1 MNTKKR
7 PRTARCLLALLL
19 TAASPALAD
28 DWIRGQVVDAK
39 TGQPVAN
46 AWVGCPDTGDLQQTD
61 RAGLFGVKGR
71 FMVTRKKSAGF
82 MRMVLLGDLSSS
94 RTSLVDTSDKPLFV
108 RAAGYKPFYGRVAVV
123 AADVS
128 RSTVVANRIGLG
140 PEGSD
145 VPSCQAGEHENS
157 RAEPFGKVVD
167 LTVEPRVATAKGGH
181 VAVRLTLDT
190 PAALPFDQ
198 RVYALLSDGSR
209 VELPLD
215 RSEAGALTRTYGG
228 RLKVPQQADVYEL
241 TVGSVVSERLSQM
254 KEGFFNH
261 FVLTSLVRAAR
272 GGPDAVVR
280 LKRGQLLAETRQ
292 LVVATSASPEETA
305 LWDKL
310 ARQAGRKESP
320 QGEVSSDQALELI
333 SQAGDG
339 RVEQF
344 YRARVQ
350 LAAAEEGPALRKA
363 LSHLGDPL
371 LKTPDNAPALLL
383 RDWATGRCALA
394 AATEDASDREAA
406 RASLVV
412 SSKRLRAS
420 PVVLRQLANAAFVVG
435 EYGVAADWYAQSAKA
450 LGDLDRT
457 LSNVALSGGPSF
469 AQTAFRSTPL
479 SDALS
484 FGAGTDKWTISAER
498 SGDGLA
504 AAAKA
509 MEAAEKTR
517 GAADWLQAAVA
528 LQEAGLLE
536 QAEQAV
542 RESLKANAS
551 AEAWNLL
558 GTTLYRLGKNP
569 DEELE
574 AYQKATELDPG
585 LESAWYNLGFTFWES
600 GRRQEAV
607 PALVKC
613 AIRNDDEHRT
623 NFRAAELAR
632 AWQEAQADRE
642 QATAAA
648 LMFLLDDSEAVSG
661 ESFERT
667 AATLKG
673 ARPLPEDA
681 LPQELATAAELA
693 QRAAT
698 AKGNPWACWV
708 RGRVAAATGE
718 WGQAAE
724 HFAAASQLSPDEPL
738 FLAEQAEVAFA
749 RGDLGEA
756 AKWGQSALARRKS
769 KLLPP
774 KLPGGKREKGSWVVG
789 CLDVLQRERERRRQ
803 FAQAAVEF
811 AKRLPY

>member
-7 PRTARCLLALLL
+7 PRTARCLIALLL

-71 FMVTRKKSAGF
+71 FMVTRKKSAGLF
-82 MRMVLLGDLSSS
+82 RMVLLGDLSSS

-280 LKRGQLLAETRQ
+280 LKRGQLLAEMRQ
-292 LVVATSASPEETA
+292 LVVAASASPDETA

-310 ARQAGRKESP
+310 ARQAGKMDSP
-320 QGEVSSDQALELI
+320 QAQGALEPI

-363 LSHLGDPL
+363 LSQLGDPL
-371 LKTPDNAPALLL
+371 RKTPDNAPALLL
-383 RDWATGRCALA
+383 RDWATGWCALA
-394 AATEDASDREAA
+394 AVTEDASDREAA
-406 RASLVV
+406 RESLAV
-412 SSKRLRAS
+412 SSKRLRGSA
-420 PVVLRQLANAAFVVG
+420 VALRQLANAAFG
-435 EYGVAADWYAQSAKA
+435 IREYGLAADWYAQSAKA

-457 LSNVALSGGPSF
+457 LSNVALSGGPSS

-484 FGAGTDKWTISAER
+484 FGAGTDKWTLSAER

-648 LMFLLDDSEAVSG
+648 LMFLLDDSEAVPG
-661 ESFERT
+661 ESFEKT

-698 AKGNPWACWV
+698 ATDNPWACWV
-708 RGRVAAATGE
+708 RGRVAAAAGE
-718 WGQAAE
+718 WDQAAE

-738 FLAEQAEVAFA
+738 FLAEQADAALA

-774 KLPGGKREKGSWVVG
+774 KLPGGKREKGSWVAG
-789 CLDVLQRERERRRQ
+789 CLDVLQRERERRLQ

-811 AKRLPY
+811 AKRLH

>member
-1 MNTKKR
+1 MDTKKR
-7 PRTARCLLALLL
+7 PRTARWLIALLL

-46 AWVGCPDTGDLQQTD
+46 AWVGCPDTGDLQKTD
-61 RAGLFGVKGR
+61 GAGLFGVKGR
-71 FMVTRKKSAGF
+71 FMVTRKKSAGLF
-82 MRMVLLGDLSSS
+82 RMVLLGDLSSS
-94 RTSLVDTSDKPLFV
+94 RASLVDKSDKPLFV
-108 RAAGYKPFYGRVAVV
+108 RAAGYKPFYGRVSVV

-128 RSTVVANRIGLG
+128 KGMVVVNRIGVG
-140 PEGSD
+140 PEGSE

-167 LTVEPRVATAKGGH
+167 LTVEPRVAAAKGGQI
-181 VAVRLTLDT
+181 AVRLTIDA
-190 PAALPFDQ
+190 PAGLPFDQ
-198 RVYALLSDGSR
+198 KVYALLSDGSR
-209 VELPLD
+209 LELPLE
-215 RSEAGALTRTYGG
+215 RSEAGALTRSYGG

-241 TVGSVVSERLSQM
+241 TVGSVVSERLSQV

-272 GGPDAVVR
+272 GGPAAVLR

-292 LVVATSASPEETA
+292 LVVAATGASPQETA

-310 ARQAGRKESP
+310 ARQAGKKESP
-320 QGEVSSDQALELI
+320 QAEASSDQALELI
-333 SQAGDG
+333 SHAGDG

-350 LAAAEEGPALRKA
+350 LAAAEEGPALRTA

-371 LKTPDNAPALLL
+371 LKTTDNAPALLL

-406 RASLVV
+406 RESLVV
-412 SSKRLRAS
+412 SSKQLRGS
-420 PVVLRQLANAAFVVG
+420 PVALRQLANAAFVVG
-435 EYGVAADWYAQSAKA
+435 EYGLAADWYAQSAKA

-457 LSNVALSGGPSF
+457 LSNVALSGGPSVT
-469 AQTAFRSTPL
+469 QTGFRSSPL
-479 SDALS
+479 LDALS
-484 FGAGTDKWTISAER
+484 FGAGTDKWTLSAER

-517 GAADWLQAAVA
+517 GASDWLQAAVA

-585 LESAWYNLGFTFWES
+585 LDSAWYNLGFTFWES

-607 PALVKC
+607 TPLTKC
-613 AIRNDDEHRT
+613 ANRNDDEHRKQ
-623 NFRAAELAR
+623 FRAAELAR
-632 AWQEAQADRE
+632 GWQEAQSDRE
-642 QATAAA
+642 QAAAAA
-648 LMFLLDDSEAVSG
+648 LMFLLDDSEAVPG

-681 LPQELATAAELA
+681 LPQELATALDLA

-698 AKGNPWACWV
+698 AKDNPWACWV
-708 RGRVAAATGE
+708 SGRVAAATGE
-718 WGQAAE
+718 WDQAAE
-724 HFAAASQLSPDEPL
+724 HFAAASRLSPDEPL
-738 FLAEQAEVAFA
+738 FPAEQADAALA
-749 RGDLGEA
+749 RGDLSGA

-774 KLPGGKREKGSWVVG
+774 KLPGGKREKGSWVAG
-789 CLDVLQRERERRRQ
+789 CLDVLQRERERRLQ

-811 AKRLPY
+811 AKRLH

>member
-1 MNTKKR
+1 
-7 PRTARCLLALLL
+7 
-19 TAASPALAD
+19 
-28 DWIRGQVVDAK
+28 
-39 TGQPVAN
+39 
-46 AWVGCPDTGDLQQTD
+46 
-61 RAGLFGVKGR
+61 
-71 FMVTRKKSAGF
+71 

-108 RAAGYKPFYGRVAVV
+108 RAAGYKPFYGRVSVV

-128 RSTVVANRIGLG
+128 KSTVVVNRIGLG
-140 PEGSD
+140 LEGTN
-145 VPSCQAGEHENS
+145 VPSCQAGEEENS

-181 VAVRLTLDT
+181 VAVRLTIDT

-209 VELPLD
+209 LELPLE
-215 RSEAGALTRTYGG
+215 RSEAGALTRSYGG
-228 RLKVPQQADVYEL
+228 RLKVPEQADVYEL
-241 TVGSVVSERLSQM
+241 TVGSVVSERLQQV

-272 GGPDAVVR
+272 GGPEAVVR
-280 LKRGQLLAETRQ
+280 LKRGQLLAGTRQ

-517 GAADWLQAAVA
+517 GQ
-528 LQEAGLLE
+528 
-536 QAEQAV
+536 
-542 RESLKANAS
+542 R
-551 AEAWNLL
+551 
-558 GTTLYRLGKNP
+558 T
-569 DEELE
+569 
-574 AYQKATELDPG
+574 
-585 LESAWYNLGFTFWES
+585 GF
-600 GRRQEAV
+600 RRQS
-607 PALVKC
+607 
-613 AIRNDDEHRT
+613 R
-623 NFRAAELAR
+623 FRKQGC
-632 AWQEAQADRE
+632 W
-642 QATAAA
+642 
-648 LMFLLDDSEAVSG
+648 S
-661 ESFERT
+661 
-667 AATLKG
+667 
-673 ARPLPEDA
+673 RPNRP
-681 LPQELATAAELA
+681 
-693 QRAAT
+693 
-698 AKGNPWACWV
+698 C
-708 RGRVAAATGE
+708 
-718 WGQAAE
+718 
-724 HFAAASQLSPDEPL
+724 
-738 FLAEQAEVAFA
+738 
-749 RGDLGEA
+749 
-756 AKWGQSALARRKS
+756 
-769 KLLPP
+769 
-774 KLPGGKREKGSWVVG
+774 GS
-789 CLDVLQRERERRRQ
+789 R
-803 FAQAAVEF
+803 
-811 AKRLPY
+811 